1 MHAVTHDNVFI
12 FPPGYRPNYPHLL
25 FLEYAAWLGHISYPG
40 EALASFVLCP
50 ASLRHHTP
58 QSLGPQTSSVDSPLS
73 CLSLVMARSDCC
85 ATAPLGYPL
94 LEGPIERRAF
104 T

>member
-1 MHAVTHDNVFI
+1 MHAVTHGNVFI
-12 FPPGYRPNYPHLL
+12 FPPEYRPNYPHLL

-58 QSLGPQTSSVDSPLS
+58 QSLGPQTSSVDSLS
-73 CLSLVMARSDCC
+73 PVPFSCYGSVRLLHYC
-85 ATAPLGYPL
+85 ASWTPTL
-94 LEGPIERRAF
+94 RRAHL

>member
-50 ASLRHHTP
+50 ASLRH
-58 QSLGPQTSSVDSPLS
+58 GPQTSSDDSLS
-73 CLSLVMARSDCC
+73 SLPFSCYGSIRLLHYC
-85 ATAPLGYPL
+85 AS
-94 LEGPIERRAF
+94 
-104 T
+104 